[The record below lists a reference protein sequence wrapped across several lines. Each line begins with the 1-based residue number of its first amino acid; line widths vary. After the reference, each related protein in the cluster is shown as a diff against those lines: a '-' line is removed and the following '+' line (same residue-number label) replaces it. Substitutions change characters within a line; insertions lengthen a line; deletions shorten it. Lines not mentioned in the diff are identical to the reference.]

1 MGILNEEKPFLLIQ
15 DAQKTMNPSIAV
27 ASSTVKCDLC
37 HLITQTMEI
46 MACYGSSRQYLAV
59 SPALSELLQC
69 SAETWVGQTDLEL
82 VAQHPQSAEKRAYW
96 QQAADAVATVL
107 QTGQAERRVHTVPTP
122 EGEQHYETTYTPL
135 KNEQEQLYQILSI
148 SRATGLPQRRS
159 INLDSSLVG
168 VEMPGLET
176 ASLADLPTAPAKAC
190 RLDGASDERA
200 TSREP
205 SKLTLQAA
213 PTHQMAEFMQIVL
226 DSIPQYIF
234 WKNREGIYLGSNH
247 RWAEMAGLG
256 DSSRVAGIT
265 DDDLPW
271 TAEQIDWYRQCDRQV
286 METDTPML
294 RIKESQRQADG
305 QLSWREVNKFPLHDA
320 TGNVVGLL
328 GTIEDITE
336 RKIAEDL
343 LKQSEATFRKLAK
356 QGELLNQ
363 LSTQIRQSLDLAA
376 IQQITVDEVL
386 ELFAVDRALIYR
398 FSSDWEGQVAVES
411 VAEGCTS
418 MLGAAGMNNQFHP
431 QHVEQ
436 YQQGHIWAIA
446 DLATAELDAQE
457 TDYLRG
463 IHVQAKLVVPILVQ
477 DTLWGLLIVHQ
488 CSGSREWETDEIDL
502 LRTLCGQLGVAI
514 HQASLLARAERS
526 AILAK
531 EKAQQLEIAMKTLK
545 QAQSQLVQ
553 TEKMSS
559 LGRMVAGIAHEINNP
574 VNFIH
579 GNLKHVEDYIQDLL
593 DFLQLYEKHYPT
605 PDEAIQAA
613 AENIDIDFVQ
623 TDLQKTLSSMRTG
636 TERIREIV
644 LSLRN
649 FSRLDEVGCKSINIH
664 EGIES
669 TLLILQHR
677 LKAQPDRPA
686 IVVEQDFG
694 VLPPVQCFASQLNQ
708 VFMNILA
715 NAIDALESEL
725 KENPTAGKIP
735 TITLRTE
742 ACGDRIVVS
751 LSDNGTGMPTAV
763 KAQMFDPFFTTK
775 AIGKGTGMGMAISYQ
790 IVVEKHQG
798 QIECFS
804 EEGVGTQF
812 VITIPVQ
819 CQLIDKHTL

>member
-1 MGILNEEKPFLLIQ
+1 MGILNQEKPFLLLIK

-27 ASSTVKCDLC
+27 ARSNFKCDLC
-37 HLITQTMEI
+37 HLVTQTVEI
-46 MACYGSSRQYLAV
+46 MACYGSSCQYLAV
-59 SPALSELLQC
+59 SPALTELLQC

-96 QQAADAVATVL
+96 QQAAEAVATVL
-107 QTGQAERRVHTVPTP
+107 QTGQAERRVHAVPTL
-122 EGEQHYETTYTPL
+122 EGEQHYETTYQPL
-135 KNEQEQLYQILSI
+135 RNEQDQLCQILSI
-148 SRATGLPQRRS
+148 SRVMGLPRS
-159 INLDSSLVG
+159 TKLDSSLVG

-190 RLDGASDERA
+190 RFDSASGNRT

-205 SKLTLQAA
+205 SRLTSEAAA

-256 DSSRVAGIT
+256 DSSRVAGIS

-271 TAEQIDWYRQCDRQV
+271 TQEQIDWYRQCDHKV

-305 QLSWREVNKFPLHDA
+305 QLSWREVNKFPLHDTA
-320 TGNVVGLL
+320 GNVVGLL

-356 QGELLNQ
+356 QGDLLNQ
-363 LSTQIRQSLDLAA
+363 LSTQIRQSLDLAS
-376 IQQITVDEVL
+376 IQQITVDEVRG
-386 ELFAVDRALIYR
+386 LFAVDRALIYR
-398 FSSDWEGQVAVES
+398 FSPDWNGQVAVES
-411 VAEGCTS
+411 VAEGCPS
-418 MLGAAGMNNQFHP
+418 ILGTTRMNSQFHP

-436 YQQGHIWAIA
+436 YQQGHIRAIA
-446 DLATAELDAQE
+446 DLATAELDLQHQ
-457 TDYLRG
+457 DYLRHLG
-463 IHVQAKLVVPILVQ
+463 VQASLVVPILVQ
-477 DTLWGLLIVHQ
+477 DTLWGLLIAHQ
-488 CSGSREWETDEIDL
+488 CSGSRDWEMDEIDL
-502 LRTLCGQLGVAI
+502 LRTLAGQVGVAI
-514 HQASLLARAERS
+514 HQASLLTQAKRS
-526 AILAK
+526 ATLAK
-531 EKAQQLEIAMKTLK
+531 EKAQQLETALKTLK

-559 LGRMVAGIAHEINNP
+559 LGQMVAGIAHEINNP

-579 GNLKHVEDYIQDLL
+579 GNLKHVEDYIRDLL
-593 DFLQLYEKHYPT
+593 DFLQLYEKHYPA
-605 PDEAIQAA
+605 PDEVIQTA
-613 AENIDIDFVQ
+613 AEDLDIDFVQ
-623 TDLQKTLSSMRTG
+623 TDLKKTLSSMRTG

-677 LKAQPDRPA
+677 LKAQPDRLA
-686 IVVEQDFG
+686 IVIDRDFC

-725 KENPTAGKIP
+725 KENPTAGKVP

-742 ACGDRIVVS
+742 ARDDSIIVS
-751 LSDNGTGMPTAV
+751 LADNGTGMPAAV
-763 KAQMFDPFFTTK
+763 RAQMFDPFFTTK
-775 AIGKGTGMGMAISYQ
+775 AVGKGTGMGMAISYQ
-790 IVVEKHQG
+790 IVVEKHHG

-804 EEGVGTQF
+804 EEGIGTKF
-812 VITIPVQ
+812 VITVPVR
-819 CQLIDKHTL
+819 LRDE

>member
-1 MGILNEEKPFLLIQ
+1 MGILNQEKPFLLLIQ

-27 ASSTVKCDLC
+27 ARSNFKCDLR
-37 HLITQTMEI
+37 HLVTQTVEI
-46 MACYGSSRQYLAV
+46 MACYGSSCHYLAV
-59 SPALSELLQC
+59 SPALTELLQC
-69 SAETWVGQTDLEL
+69 SAKTWVGQTDLEL
-82 VAQHPQSAEKRAYW
+82 VAQHPQSAEKQAYW
-96 QQAADAVATVL
+96 QQAAEAVATVL
-107 QTGQAERRVHTVPTP
+107 QTGQAERRVHVVPTP
-122 EGEQHYETTYTPL
+122 QGEQRYETTYTPL
-135 KNEQEQLYQILSI
+135 KNEQDQLYQILSI
-148 SRATGLPQRRS
+148 SRVMGLPRPTK
-159 INLDSSLVG
+159 LDNSLVG
-168 VEMPGLET
+168 AEMPGLET
-176 ASLADLPTAPAKAC
+176 ASLADLPNAPVKAY
-190 RLDGASDERA
+190 RFDGASGDR
-200 TSREP
+200 TTRREP
-205 SKLTLQAA
+205 SKLTLQAAA

-234 WKNREGIYLGSNH
+234 WKNREGMYLGSNH

-256 DSSRVAGIT
+256 DSSRVVGIT

-271 TAEQIDWYRQCDRQV
+271 TPEQIDWYRQCDRQV

-305 QLSWREVNKFPLHDA
+305 QLGWREVNKFPLHDA

-356 QGELLNQ
+356 QGELLNR
-363 LSTQIRQSLDLAA
+363 LSTQIRQSLDLAS
-376 IQQITVDEVL
+376 IQQITVDEVR

-398 FSSDWEGQVAVES
+398 FSPDWNGQVAVES
-411 VAEGCTS
+411 VAAGGLS
-418 MLGAAGMNNQFHP
+418 ILGTTGMNNLFH
-431 QHVEQ
+431 QQQVEQ
-436 YQQGHIWAIA
+436 YQQGDIQAIA
-446 DLATAELDAQE
+446 DLTTAELDIPHQ
-457 TDYLRG
+457 DYLRNLG
-463 IHVQAKLVVPILVQ
+463 VQASLVVPILVQ
-477 DTLWGLLIVHQ
+477 DTLWGLLIAHQ
-488 CSGSREWETDEIDL
+488 CSGSREWEMDEIDL
-502 LRTLCGQLGVAI
+502 VRTLAGQVGVAI
-514 HQASLLARAERS
+514 HQASLLAQAKRS
-526 AILAK
+526 ATLAK
-531 EKAQQLEIAMKTLK
+531 EKAQQLETALKTLK
-545 QAQSQLVQ
+545 QAQSQLIQ

-559 LGRMVAGIAHEINNP
+559 LGQMVAGIAHEINNP

-579 GNLKHVEDYIQDLL
+579 GNLKHVEDYIRDLL
-593 DFLQLYEKHYPT
+593 DFLQLYEECYPA
-605 PDEAIQAA
+605 PDEVIQTA
-613 AENIDIDFVQ
+613 AEDLDIDFVQ
-623 TDLQKTLSSMRTG
+623 TDLKKTLSSMRTG

-686 IVVEQDFG
+686 IVIDRDFG

-725 KENPTAGKIP
+725 KENPTAGKVP

-742 ACGDRIVVS
+742 ACDDRIIVS
-751 LSDNGTGMPTAV
+751 LADNGTGMPDAV
-763 KAQMFDPFFTTK
+763 RAQMFDPFYTTK
-775 AIGKGTGMGMAISYQ
+775 AVGKGTGMGMAISYQ
-790 IVVEKHQG
+790 IVVEKHNG

-804 EEGVGTQF
+804 EEGIGTKF
-812 VITIPVQ
+812 VITVPVR
-819 CQLIDKHTL
+819 LRID